1 VFAVLTNGE
10 KHLLFIRR
18 HQLHS
23 PSPASRANCNAQP
36 IARFIAP
43 MVRPPTKSQRKNVS
57 EEDSRVLLKYELLG
71 LAVLYVAWT
80 IYKAVMDWTDRRKE
94 RKH

>member
-1 VFAVLTNGE
+1 
-10 KHLLFIRR
+10 
-18 HQLHS
+18 
-23 PSPASRANCNAQP
+23 
-36 IARFIAP
+36 

>member
-36 IARFIAP
+36 IARLS
-43 MVRPPTKSQRKNVS
+43 RQWSGRLRKSQRKNVS
-57 EEDSRVLLKYELLG
+57 EEDSRMLLKYELLG